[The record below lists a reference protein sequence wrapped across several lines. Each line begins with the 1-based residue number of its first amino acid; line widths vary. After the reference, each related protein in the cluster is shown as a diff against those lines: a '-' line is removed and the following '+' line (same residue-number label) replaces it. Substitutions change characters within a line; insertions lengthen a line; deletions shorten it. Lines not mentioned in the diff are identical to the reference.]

1 MAINLSSSYF
11 FFSWPFFLFSSF
23 LTFFRLNKVYIIPHP
38 PPIVSHWFCKT
49 LGQHHFKHDR
59 CPMFP
64 LLVLWLCVYEIFLP
78 HLKRFLYSLLFSVF
92 FHLFLPINSII
103 FTLSPYPSPSFNL
116 LNTMSNL
123 NQFLVFLWEK
133 KNTTFSCDKSSQDLI
148 S

>member
-1 MAINLSSSYF
+1 MAINLSSSHF

-23 LTFFRLNKVYIIPHP
+23 LTFFRLNKVYIIPTHP
-38 PPIVSHWFCKT
+38 QLSLTGFARLWDSITLNMTAPHVSSPGSLIMCIWD
-49 LGQHHFKHDR
+49 L
-59 CPMFP
+59 
-64 LLVLWLCVYEIFLP
+64 LP

-92 FHLFLPINSII
+92 FHLFLPINSVI

-123 NQFLVFLWEK
+123 NCPGFSLGK